1 MIQSRVL
8 ARLLRCTGAKRSS
21 PGEYVD
27 SAPDLIVEWSDF
39 RVSLSEDLDES
50 DEIFGDRTREY
61 MTWPTTGSHRPEGLL
76 VACGKGIA
84 SGRLRSPIELVDL
97 APTWLSLLNCPLP
110 QTLQGQ
116 PARDVLRLDCAPR
129 L

>member
-1 MIQSRVL
+1 MHRREEIFS
-8 ARLLRCTGAKRSS
+8 
-21 PGEYVD
+21 GEYVD

-39 RVSLSEDLDES
+39 RYMPSEDLDES

-84 SGRLRSPIELVDL
+84 SGSSD
-97 APTWLSLLNCPLP
+97 
-110 QTLQGQ
+110 
-116 PARDVLRLDCAPR
+116 LRLSSLTLHQHGYRC
-129 L
+129 